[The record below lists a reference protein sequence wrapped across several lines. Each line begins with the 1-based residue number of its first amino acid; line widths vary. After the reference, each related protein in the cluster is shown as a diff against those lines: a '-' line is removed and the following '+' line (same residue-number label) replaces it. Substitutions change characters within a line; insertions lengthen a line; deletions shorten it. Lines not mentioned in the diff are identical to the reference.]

1 MVTGEAAREAT
12 MTIGF
17 IYWLLL
23 LIAMILGCFWR
34 WWAPNEQPYLYP
46 AAALYLLVLLVLL
59 GIGTFG
65 WPIRE

>member
-1 MVTGEAAREAT
+1 

-23 LIAMILGCFWR
+23 LIALVLGIFWR
-34 WWAPNEQPYLYP
+34 MWPSPAQPLVWP
-46 AAALYLLVLLVLL
+46 VGGLYLLVLLVLL

-65 WPIRE
+65 WPIRG